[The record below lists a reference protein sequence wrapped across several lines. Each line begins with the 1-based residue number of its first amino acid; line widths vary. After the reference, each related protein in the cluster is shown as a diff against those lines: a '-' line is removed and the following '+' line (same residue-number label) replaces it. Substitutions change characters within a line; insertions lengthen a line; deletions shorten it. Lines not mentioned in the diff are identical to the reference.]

1 MGYSLE
7 KKAELYSALTQNME
21 RMFFSGRYS
30 DLVVK
35 CGAMQWRVHKA
46 VLCPQCPFF
55 EKACDGTFKEAEEGV
70 ITLKDDEPFAVQCML
85 HFLYFATYSDDYHW
99 IDTEP
104 DYGDESIS
112 EDVAELGE
120 GESVAE
126 QLPPILLN
134 VHVHVLAD
142 KYDIPRLGRMA
153 AKKFEERASN
163 NPFSDD
169 FAKAAVMVYTA
180 AVDRD
185 RELRT
190 IVVSVANYITH
201 NLGKTAIGE
210 AFRKVAS
217 TIPALGSDLW
227 QDLAE
232 LNEMKA
238 VEYNHSRCP
247 KGCGWFLPLTSIAEG
262 SEGKLVCMKCSTASE
277 KGEWTATK
285 VDDEGLTSE
294 EARLEIVKFA

>member
-1 MGYSLE
+1 MAYSLE
-7 KKAELYSALTQNME
+7 EKAEFYSALVQNME

-55 EKACDGTFKEAEEGV
+55 EKACDGSFKEAEEGV
-70 ITLKDDEPFAVQCML
+70 IALKEDEPLAVQCML
-85 HFLYFATYSDDYHW
+85 HFLYFTTYSDDYHW

-104 DYGDESIS
+104 DYDDESVS
-112 EDVAELGE
+112 EDVAELSE
-120 GESVAE
+120 GESVIE
-126 QLPPILLN
+126 QLPPMLLN
-134 VHVHVLAD
+134 VQVHVLAD
-142 KYDIPRLGRMA
+142 KYDIPRLGRIA

-163 NPFSDD
+163 NPFSDE

-185 RELRT
+185 RELRN
-190 IVVSVANYITH
+190 IVVSVANYMAH
-201 NLGKTAIGE
+201 NLGKTTIGE

-227 QDLAE
+227 HNLAE
-232 LNEMKA
+232 LNEMEA
-238 VEYNHSRCP
+238 VEYNHSRFP

-285 VDDEGLTSE
+285 VDAEGLTRE
-294 EARLEIVKFA
+294 EAWLEIVKFA

>member
-1 MGYSLE
+1 MAYSLE
-7 KKAELYSALTQNME
+7 KKAELHSALARNME

-30 DLVVK
+30 DLVVR

-55 EKACDGTFKEAEEGV
+55 ERACDGTFKEAEEGV
-70 ITLKDDEPFAVQCML
+70 ITLQDDEPFAVQCML

-99 IDTEP
+99 IDAGP
-104 DYGDESIS
+104 DYDDENVS
-112 EDVAELGE
+112 EDVAELSEGE
-120 GESVAE
+120 GVIE
-126 QLPPILLN
+126 QLPPMLIN
-134 VHVHVLAD
+134 VHVYVLAD
-142 KYDIPRLGRMA
+142 KYDIPHLGKIA
-153 AKKFEERASN
+153 ARKFEERASN
-163 NPFSDD
+163 NPFSED

-190 IVVSVANYITH
+190 IVVSVANDIAH
-201 NLGKTAIGE
+201 NFGKTTIGE
-210 AFRKVAS
+210 VFRKVAS

-227 QDLAE
+227 QNLAE
-232 LNEMKA
+232 FNEMGA
-238 VEYNHSRCP
+238 AEYNHSRCP

-277 KGEWTATK
+277 KGEWIATE
-285 VDDEGLTSE
+285 VDAEGLTRE
-294 EARLEIVKFA
+294 EAWLEIVKFA